1 MKVWSPVCPVIARTA
16 FQSKPAFITIDV
28 AISRVECASSIG
40 ARLPNVWYA
49 TAIPT
54 LSQWES
60 LWEDRADHGVLVPV
74 GHQHLLVNKRT
85 ALLDVKR

>member
-1 MKVWSPVCPVIARTA
+1 M
-16 FQSKPAFITIDV
+16 
-28 AISRVECASSIG
+28 
-40 ARLPNVWYA
+40 PNVWYA

-54 LSQWES
+54 LSQCES
-60 LWEDRADHGVLVPV
+60 LWEDRADHGVLVPA

>member
-1 MKVWSPVCPVIARTA
+1 M
-16 FQSKPAFITIDV
+16 
-28 AISRVECASSIG
+28 
-40 ARLPNVWYA
+40 PNVWYA

-54 LSQWES
+54 LSQWGS